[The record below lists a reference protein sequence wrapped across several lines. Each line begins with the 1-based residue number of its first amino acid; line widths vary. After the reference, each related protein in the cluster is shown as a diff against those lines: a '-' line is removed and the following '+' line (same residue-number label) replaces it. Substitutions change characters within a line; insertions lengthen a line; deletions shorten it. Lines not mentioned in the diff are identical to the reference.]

1 MKKTLSIFLSMIA
14 VLLVSTAVYAD
25 TGLQK
30 DFSLK
35 QWNALN
41 NDGPNNVFSLTENY
55 NAALKI
61 ESIYNFKE
69 EKTHP
74 FMVQA
79 VSGDVESIKAEI
91 ARLKKKKSTSLI
103 GAGALA
109 ALAAFLVYEAIVY
122 EDTKRTSQIG
132 ESRGIQ
138 NRGIGR
144 VGFVA
149 GAALSLGVGVMLVSG
164 ASKAGKAIKAYE
176 KELKD
181 AAAVQK

>member
-1 MKKTLSIFLSMIA
+1 MKKTLSIVLSMIA
-14 VLLVSTAVYAD
+14 VLLLSTAVFAD

-41 NDGPNNVFSLTENY
+41 NDGLNNVFSLTENY
-55 NAALKI
+55 NTALKI
-61 ESIYNFKE
+61 ESIYNF

-79 VSGDVESIKAEI
+79 ASGDVESIKAEI

-103 GAGALA
+103 GAGVLT
-109 ALAAFLVYEAIVY
+109 ALAAFFVYEAIIY
-122 EDTKRTSQIG
+122 EDPERTNQVD
-132 ESRGIQ
+132 ESRGTS

-144 VGFVA
+144 IGWVA
-149 GAALSLGVGVMLVSG
+149 GAGFCVVISAMLVGG

>member
-14 VLLVSTAVYAD
+14 VLLLSTAVYAD

-61 ESIYNFKE
+61 ESIYNF

-74 FMVQA
+74 FMAQA

-109 ALAAFLVYEAIVY
+109 ALAAFFVYEAIIY
-122 EDTKRTSQIG
+122 EDPERSTQVEESGGTS
-132 ESRGIQ
+132 

-144 VGFVA
+144 VVWVA
-149 GAALSLGVGVMLVSG
+149 GAGLSIGIGVMLVNG

>member
-14 VLLVSTAVYAD
+14 VLLLSTAVYAD

-41 NDGPNNVFSLTENY
+41 NDGHNNVFSLTENY
-55 NAALKI
+55 NAVLKI
-61 ESIYNFKE
+61 ESIYNF

-103 GAGALA
+103 GAGVLG
-109 ALAAFLVYEAIVY
+109 ALAAFLVYEAIIY
-122 EDTKRTSQIG
+122 EDTERTSQIG

-144 VGFVA
+144 VAWIA
-149 GAALSLGVGVMLVSG
+149 GAGLSIVISAMLVSS
-164 ASKAGKAIKAYE
+164 ASKTGKAIKAYE
-176 KELKD
+176 KELKN